1 MVREMFEIPPLDTI
15 ATATLAVGAL
25 FLLRYFLAMR
35 RIWKIA
41 GHRPSFQFGDYFRA
55 MKRHAFGAEL
65 EPERRYAAR
74 QLVFG
79 VVFIAAGLLLF
90 GWLLA
95 TGAPVGLAV

>member
-1 MVREMFEIPPLDTI
+1 MSEIPPLDTV

-55 MKRHAFGAEL
+55 MQRHAFGAAL

-74 QLVFG
+74 QLIFGIVFA
-79 VVFIAAGLLLF
+79 AAGLLLF
-90 GWLLA
+90 AWLLA
-95 TGAPVGLAV
+95 TGAPVGVNV

>member
-1 MVREMFEIPPLDTI
+1 MFEIPPLDTI

-35 RIWKIA
+35 RIWKVA
-41 GHRPSFQFGDYFRA
+41 GHRPSFQFGDYFRV
-55 MKRHAFGAEL
+55 MKRDAFGAEL
-65 EPERRYAAR
+65 DPERRYAAR
-74 QLVFG
+74 QLIFG

-95 TGAPVGLAV
+95 TGSPVGLAV

>member
-1 MVREMFEIPPLDTI
+1 MFEIPPLDTV

-35 RIWKIA
+35 RIWKVT
-41 GHRPSFQFGDYFRA
+41 GYRPSFQFGDYFRA
-55 MKRHAFGAEL
+55 MKRDAFGTEL

-74 QLVFG
+74 QLVVG

-95 TGAPVGLAV
+95 SGTPVSLTA